1 MCFPIFGEHF
11 VHVHKTYNANIL
23 IIILI
28 NPGIFTA
35 SPASVS
41 VQRTNNINAALCS
54 RSSQSYDENLMHR
67 ENKISLTQQ
76 FKLCEKR
83 CKSASDIV

>member
-1 MCFPIFGEHF
+1 M
-11 VHVHKTYNANIL
+11 
-23 IIILI
+23 
-28 NPGIFTA
+28 
-35 SPASVS
+35 
-41 VQRTNNINAALCS
+41 QRYAAGA
-54 RSSQSYDENLMHR
+54 RSHRYDENLMHR